1 MGFFIAAAPLALDAD
16 VIILW
21 TFAAAAVVFFVSWGA
36 RAMFGKFER
45 FEVPPAA
52 PETSADD
59 LSLPVPPAESSPSV
73 PLSRPEP
80 DSPYA
85 PPGSLPPPLPEAEVV
100 AAAPK
105 GILKVSTA
113 PYRWLDLPLIA
124 LVFLIFAGLTAAN
137 GGSNEVVPL
146 DKKYTPA
153 VLIASIIFQF
163 LIMGMVLAFVTW
175 RVKITEWLGLRWRKW
190 PLVFA
195 IAPVTVFFMWCFM
208 GVLAVTGWNKWLEES
223 LGIESMQEA
232 VKVFQEVKDP
242 VVIALMAM
250 TAALVAPLA
259 EEVVFRGYLYPAAK
273 RFCGPAGGIVFS
285 SMVFAAAHG
294 HVVALVPLFVLAM
307 ILCLLY
313 EFTGSI
319 LACMSVH
326 FLFNAATV
334 TIQLL
339 IRSGIID
346 IPSPS

>member
-1 MGFFIAAAPLALDAD
+1 MGFFIAATPPALNADA
-16 VIILW
+16 IILG

-36 RAMFGKFER
+36 RVMFGKFER
-45 FEVPPAA
+45 FEVPPAE
-52 PETSADD
+52 PEMSVEEAA
-59 LSLPVPPAESSPSV
+59 LLSPSAETPP
-73 PLSRPEP
+73 PLPRPES

-85 PPGSLPPPLPEAEVV
+85 PPGTVPPPLPQTEAV
-100 AAAPK
+100 APASQ

-137 GGSNEVVPL
+137 SGPNEVPL

-208 GVLAVTGWNKWLEES
+208 GVLALTGWNKWLEES

-232 VKVFQEVKDP
+232 VKVFQEVKNP

-250 TAALVAPLA
+250 TAAVVAPLA
-259 EEVVFRGYLYPAAK
+259 EETVFRGYLYPAAK
-273 RFCGPAGGIVFS
+273 RFCGPAGAMVFS
-285 SMVFAAAHG
+285 SLVFAAAHG
-294 HVVALVPLFVLAM
+294 HVVALLPLFVLAM

-339 IRSGIID
+339 VRSGIID
-346 IPSPS
+346 IQSPS